1 MALRTLTA
9 MFSTKAEAE
18 RAGQALVSELHVDRA
33 MIRTTPGEGV
43 TDTGYDKSRPYEEK
57 GFFGSIKDL
66 FVPDEDRYAYA
77 EGMRRGA
84 VLLSVQVEE
93 KQVSRASDIIEQSG
107 AVDLDAQEA
116 TWKKS
121 GWTGYDAAAHKTA
134 SSTMTAG
141 ATATAAA
148 ATAKP
153 TAMAQAGQD
162 ETIKVVEESL
172 AVGKRAVEGG
182 RVKVR
187 AYVVERPVEEQVTLH
202 EETVRVERRPVDRTA
217 TAADLNAFQER
228 TIEATATSEEAVVG
242 KEARVVEEIGI
253 HKEAADRVETVR
265 DTVRKTQVDVED
277 TTSTTRKAGAT
288 TVAGGTGTMTGQ
300 TSAGRTATGAAAGAA
315 STVDKTLGT
324 NVSGANPAADA
335 PDGTPGNPS
344 GTMASRAVD
353 KALDTNISGA
363 NPGRKS

>member
-9 MFSTKAEAE
+9 MFSTKSEAE

-33 MIRTTPGEGV
+33 MIRTTPGEGMA
-43 TDTGYDKSRPYEEK
+43 DTGYDKSRPYEEK

-93 KQVSRASDIIEQSG
+93 SQVSRASDIIEHSG

-141 ATATAAA
+141 ATATAAT

-153 TAMAQAGQD
+153 AAAPAGQD
-162 ETIKVVEESL
+162 ETIKVIEERL

-187 AYVVERPVEEQVTLH
+187 AYVVEHPVEEQVTLH
-202 EETVRVERRPVDRTA
+202 QESVSVERRPVDRAA

-277 TTSTTRKAGAT
+277 TTSTTRQAGAT

-335 PDGTPGNPS
+335 PDGTPGNPP
-344 GTMASRAVD
+344 GTMASRAMD